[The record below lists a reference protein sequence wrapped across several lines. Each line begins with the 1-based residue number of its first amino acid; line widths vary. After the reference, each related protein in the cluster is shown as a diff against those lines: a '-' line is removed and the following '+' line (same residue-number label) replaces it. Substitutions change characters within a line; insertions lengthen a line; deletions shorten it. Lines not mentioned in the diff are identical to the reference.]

1 MNTVVD
7 VPWLL
12 APVRKYKGHP
22 DGRCSTFEAV
32 VALLR
37 TLGHPKDECEA
48 LLHNM
53 RIKVDAVLV
62 GLWVGGVFV
71 ILLLLFCFLLRVRV
85 LALLVCDDDIF
96 LHCLCGALTARG
108 QASDICHHS
117 LLVCTGA
124 HVRVRVR
131 GRWVGAVTFNINFP

>member
-62 GLWVGGVFV
+62 GLWVGEVFCDYCYYYFV
-71 ILLLLFCFLLRVRV
+71 FCFACVCSLSLCVTMTFFDTV
-85 LALLVCDDDIF
+85 CVAL
-96 LHCLCGALTARG
+96 
-108 QASDICHHS
+108 
-117 LLVCTGA
+117 
-124 HVRVRVR
+124 
-131 GRWVGAVTFNINFP
+131 